1 MRASTKED
9 RDMAYSTV
17 NEEEDYWRQLVA
29 AAHTGKAQ
37 AEEEQRECN
46 VHYTAAERA
55 KLKYLKMNPARS
67 SRYLEISTSEWAQM
81 GDDD

>member
-1 MRASTKED
+1 
-9 RDMAYSTV
+9 MAYSTV
-17 NEEEDYWRQLVA
+17 NEEEDFRRQLMA

-37 AEEEQRECN
+37 AEEELQRERS
-46 VHYTAAERA
+46 VHLYTAAERA